1 MIDQDK
7 MRALVAK
14 LREDYEFSINLVSAR
29 YRERVPRTQ
38 VEAADAIDLLLAE
51 VEAGKQQIEALLAT
65 VAECREKAFVEGYAD
80 SLLGAAVGSPDEV
93 PGFVGQTVTELR
105 AELEAAA
112 ADKRDAGRYRWLRD
126 YPNNV
131 NPTVYGVTLSLLRQG
146 KYLDD
151 AIDTALAQRQG
162 EGS

>member
-14 LREDYEFSINLVSAR
+14 LRGPLAKFDNFAAGYS
-29 YRERVPRTQ
+29 
-38 VEAADAIDLLLAE
+38 EAADAIDLLLAE
-51 VEAGKQQIEALLAT
+51 LEAANSLFAEMRAYLQCVVDSSMSRNNSQNLAT
-65 VAECREKAFVEGYAD
+65 ELLTSIEK
-80 SLLGAAVGSPDEV
+80 LLKN
-93 PGFVGQTVTELR
+93 R

-131 NPTVYGVTLSLLRQG
+131 NPTVYGVGLSLLRQG

-151 AIDTALAQRQG
+151 AIDAALAQRQG
-162 EGS
+162 EK